1 MVDLI
6 NTLISECL
14 DRHAPQKRVKITRLP
29 APWLHAADIRQLQAE
44 RDKPRLDAHNANN
57 DESWAAFRAIPKKII
72 AKAKRSFFMTA
83 LSSKRSQ
90 VVWRVIHRVLNPGT
104 SPPRADPDQLN
115 KYFIATN
122 EMTLGTTPDATSDLL
137 ELAKSLPEHSQRSF
151 KLCHV
156 TFEDVMKEIH
166 HLRSDCSTGVDQ
178 IPVKFVKLISEHIAG
193 PLSSSLSNQRYLN
206 CGVPQGSCLGPLLF
220 VMYFCA
226 VQGYRTSSPEAHCYA
241 DDTQL
246 YVSFKPDDANA
257 QDEAIR
263 TMEDCNKI

>member
-14 DRHAPQKRVKITRLP
+14 DRHAPQKRVKIT
-29 APWLHAADIRQLQAE
+29 PWLHAADIRQVQAE

-72 AKAKRSFFMTA
+72 AKGKRSFFMTA

-104 SPPRADPDQLN
+104 SPPRDDPHQLN

-137 ELAKSLPEHSQRSF
+137 ELAKSLPEHS
-151 KLCHV
+151 
-156 TFEDVMKEIH
+156 
-166 HLRSDCSTGVDQ
+166 
-178 IPVKFVKLISEHIAG
+178 
-193 PLSSSLSNQRYLN
+193 
-206 CGVPQGSCLGPLLF
+206 
-220 VMYFCA
+220 
-226 VQGYRTSSPEAHCYA
+226 
-241 DDTQL
+241 
-246 YVSFKPDDANA
+246 
-257 QDEAIR
+257 
-263 TMEDCNKI
+263 